1 MKPGSMPFGIVGGAK
16 AGPAGKRGAEQ
27 DGQMDNHSEIRS
39 RLLDALATIEAGLDR
54 LQSAEGDSDA
64 PDPVALS
71 RALDEE
77 RTVTAQLEQRVRTLK
92 ERQDQR
98 LAALDGQ
105 IMAQR
110 DQIAALDADLQRL
123 RQANADLRDV
133 AGQMRAALADAVA
146 EPELVNRA
154 MLAEIEAL
162 RAVRSADLAEVNAV
176 LAELQPLVEEAQ

>member
-1 MKPGSMPFGIVGGAK
+1 MPQQSPQAN
-16 AGPAGKRGAEQ
+16 GAEQ
-27 DGQMDNHSEIRS
+27 DGHMDDLTEIRS
-39 RLLDALATIEAGLDR
+39 RLLDALATIETGLDR
-54 LQSAEGDSDA
+54 LHAQAEAGDGA
-64 PDPVALS
+64 DPVALAA
-71 RALDEE
+71 ALEDE
-77 RTVTAQLEQRVRTLK
+77 RVVTAQLEQRVRTLK

-110 DQIAALDADLQRL
+110 DQIAALDAELQRL

-133 AGQMRAALADAVA
+133 AGQMRSALSEAVA

-162 RAVRSADLAEVNAV
+162 RATRAADMAEVNAV
-176 LAELQPLVEEAQ
+176 LAELKPLVEEAK